1 MQAISY
7 GAPPSPTPGG
17 TDRATES
24 GRLGA
29 LADLLASSRPPDPI
43 ERTLALAREALGM
56 DVA

>member
-29 LADLLASSRPPDPI
+29 LADLASSRPPDPI